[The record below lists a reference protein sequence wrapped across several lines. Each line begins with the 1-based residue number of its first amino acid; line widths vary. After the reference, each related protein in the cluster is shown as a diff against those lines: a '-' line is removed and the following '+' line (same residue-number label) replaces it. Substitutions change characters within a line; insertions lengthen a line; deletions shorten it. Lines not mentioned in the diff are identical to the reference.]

1 MKKFFVALFFAIS
14 FLCALPVTS
23 IAQEVGLSFSYF
35 IPRNGHFAVPVSPFS
50 YREVGINFNDY
61 LSLETGFSVYLM
73 PGLGVTDLPFE
84 AEEPLM
90 GPLVSLMVPLELVLQ
105 FYLPNQVI
113 RIKAGGFGF
122 YNIFSQIREGN
133 LDRAIADWQNL
144 DVVTSNFDYDNLPGF
159 GLMGGLKY
167 IVYLQK
173 NFGIT
178 LGVNYLLGNAP
189 LNLNGSY
196 LGGVTG
202 GSVQNFTDVEFEES
216 KLDFTGFEFSIGVLV
231 GGGS

>member
-1 MKKFFVALFFAIS
+1 MKKYLIAII
-14 FLCALPVTS
+14 FLLNISPLLLPRPVN
-23 IAQEVGLSFSYF
+23 AQEVGLSFSYF

-61 LSLETGFSVYLM
+61 ISLETGFSVYLM

-84 AEEPLM
+84 ADKPIM
-90 GPLVSLMVPLELVLQ
+90 GPMVNLMVPLELVFQ

-113 RIKAGGFGF
+113 RIKGGGFGF
-122 YNIFSQIREGN
+122 YNIFSQIKEGN
-133 LDRAIADWQNL
+133 LDRALANWQNL
-144 DVVTSNFDYDNLPGF
+144 DVVNSNFDYDNLPGF

-178 LGVNYLLGNAP
+178 LGANYLLGNAS
-189 LNLNGSY
+189 LNLRGNYS
-196 LGGVTG
+196 GGNVG
-202 GSVQNFTDVEFEES
+202 GTVQEFTDIEFENS

-231 GGGS
+231 GGG

>member
-1 MKKFFVALFFAIS
+1 MKKYFISVFFIVNLFI
-14 FLCALPVTS
+14 CLPGPS
-23 IAQEVGLSFSYF
+23 LAQEVGLSFSYF

-61 LSLETGFSVYLM
+61 VSIETGFSVYLM
-73 PGLGVTDLPFE
+73 PGLGVTDLPFATE
-84 AEEPLM
+84 KPLM
-90 GPLVSLMVPLELVLQ
+90 GPMVSLMVPLELVFQ

-113 RIKAGGFGF
+113 RFKGGGFGF
-122 YNIFSQIREGN
+122 YNIFSQIKEGN

-144 DVVTSNFDYDNLPGF
+144 DVVNSNFDYDNLPGF
-159 GLMGGLKY
+159 GLMGGITY

-178 LGVNYLLGNAP
+178 LGANYLLGQSP

-196 LGGVTG
+196 TGGNLGGV
-202 GSVQNFTDVEFEES
+202 VEEFTDVKFEDA

-231 GGGS
+231 GGG